1 MAMEQCALMGAEAE
15 LSQGKYSP
23 LISDAADRA
32 TRGHQ
37 ASFFHSYAIGYVE
50 DLPIYGTKATLNVW
64 NPVVESGDD
73 FSLAQVWATSGTYE
87 NKDRNT
93 LETGWQVSV
102 LNKYGDRRPRL
113 FTYWT
118 EK

>member
-37 ASFFHSYAIGYVE
+37 ASFFHSFIIPNMNNWVYFGEKQYAIGYVE

-93 LETGWQVSV
+93 LETGWQV
-102 LNKYGDRRPRL
+102 Y
-113 FTYWT
+113 
-118 EK
+118 